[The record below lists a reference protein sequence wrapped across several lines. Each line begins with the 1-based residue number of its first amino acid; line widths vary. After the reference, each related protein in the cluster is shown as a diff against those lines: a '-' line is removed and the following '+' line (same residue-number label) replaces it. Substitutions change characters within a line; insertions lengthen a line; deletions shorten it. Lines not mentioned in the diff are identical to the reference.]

1 MVKKELGKDHHQPT
15 ASASKN
21 KYKGVRMRSWGSW
34 VSEIRAPNQKARIWL
49 GSYPTAEAA
58 ARAYNA
64 ALLCLQG
71 SAATFMSPKSIK
83 RVAAEAAAN
92 AAFFDRYVENMAGS
106 INVPLSP
113 LSSSS
118 SSSVPLTSNNDSIMT
133 MEPLWFN
140 FDDIVT
146 PKYIEQMMD
155 GTLFDPPI
163 VDDFYEESDI
173 RLWNFY

>member
-15 ASASKN
+15 ASASKS

-34 VSEIRAPNQKARIWL
+34 VSEIRPPNQKARIWL

-64 ALLCLQG
+64 ALLCLKD
-71 SAATFMSPKSIK
+71 SAATLMSPKSIK

-92 AAFFDRYVENMAGS
+92 AASFDGYVENKVGS
-106 INVPLSP
+106 IDVPLSP
-113 LSSSS
+113 RSSS
-118 SSSVPLTSNNDSIMT
+118 SSSVPSTSNNDSIMT

-146 PKYIEQMMD
+146 PKYIEHMMD

-163 VDDFYEESDI
+163 VDEENDI
-173 RLWNFY
+173 RLWSFY